1 MAVSVPF
8 AGGCACGTIRYECS
22 AESLASMLCHC
33 RDCQH
38 ESGST
43 FTSAMAVPASA
54 FNITQ
59 GNPKSHAVT
68 AASGGTSRRFFCPE
82 CGSPLFSRVTTA
94 PDIVTIAVGSLDDP
108 SGFQPQMAL
117 WVSRA
122 HAWTPRDPA
131 LPTWDTQPSVEE
143 VLKMSTDKS

>member
-1 MAVSVPF
+1 MAISVLCT
-8 AGGCACGTIRYECS
+8 GGCACGAIRYEIP
-22 AESLASMLCHC
+22 AEPLASMLCHC

-38 ESGST
+38 ESGRT

-59 GNPKSHAVT
+59 GNPKSLAVT
-68 AASGGTSRRFFCPE
+68 AASGGTRRRFLWPE

-94 PDIVTIAVGSLDDP
+94 PDIVTITVGSLDDP
-108 SGFQPQMAL
+108 SGFPPQMAL

-122 HAWTPRDPA
+122 HAWTHRAPA

-143 VLKMSTDKS
+143 VLKMSSDKG